1 MKMVKGCAKLQLSM
15 NNRVLNKKA
24 KALYPENKK
33 EEIIAILIQSAYL
46 KGQLITPSNG
56 RGLNTG

>member
-24 KALYPENKK
+24 KALYAENKK
-33 EEIIAILIQSAYL
+33 EEIIAILIQSA
-46 KGQLITPSNG
+46 
-56 RGLNTG
+56 